1 MKKNSHTIRFNKRQL
16 HILVDMIE
24 SSIRICGRHL
34 IQRSEEDQIIFDQ
47 YALELQKILNKVL
60 DAIASCD

>member
-1 MKKNSHTIRFNKRQL
+1 MKNSHTIRFNKRQL

-24 SSIRICGRHL
+24 SSIRISGRHI
-34 IQRSEEDQIIFDQ
+34 IQRSNEDQIVFDQ
-47 YALELQKILNKVL
+47 YNFELQKILNKIL